1 MEAAEESYP
10 LSQDD
15 EETTRCIAGYIM
27 FSLKNL
33 RKENNSV
40 AALARRQVSSCWR
53 RNTDIAF
60 DKASL
65 YEYTRE
71 WVNRMNRG
79 GLIEVTNHFFLLI
92 NLIER
97 KDRNIL
103 NINLL
108 ITYSGQCIRDQFCSK
123 IKKQLTASK
132 RMGAPR
138 TIDCCLVNYFIEL

>member
-1 MEAAEESYP
+1 
-10 LSQDD
+10 
-15 EETTRCIAGYIM
+15 M

-92 NLIER
+92 SLIER

-123 IKKQLTASK
+123 MKQQLTASK
-132 RMGAPR
+132 RMGPPR
-138 TIDCCLVNYFIEL
+138 EGSEQ

>member
-1 MEAAEESYP
+1 MEAAEKSYP

-40 AALARRQVSSCWR
+40 AAVATRQVFSCWG

-65 YEYTRE
+65 YEYIRE
-71 WVNRMNRG
+71 WVNRMNRS
-79 GLIEVTNHFFLLI
+79 GLIEVPNDFFLLI
-92 NLIER
+92 KLIER
-97 KDRNIL
+97 EGRNIL

-123 IKKQLTASK
+123 MKQQLTASK
-132 RMGAPR
+132 RMGPPR
-138 TIDCCLVNYFIEL
+138 EGSEQ